1 MSPSALVGQ
10 ISMHNPQM
18 VHFSSGSMKINL
30 RFSPIGVGGEKN
42 RFSGH
47 ISTQSLHLMHKILS
61 TTIFFKEIHHNS
73 FIVYLFTILNL
84 KLSKTKFTFISTTCK
99 FFLNV

>member
-1 MSPSALVGQ
+1 
-10 ISMHNPQM
+10 MHNPQP
-18 VHFSSGSMKINL
+18 VHLLSGSMKSNL

-61 TTIFFKEIHHNS
+61 TTIVFKELHHS
-73 FIVYLFTILNL
+73 SVITYLMYSI
-84 KLSKTKFTFISTTCK
+84 
-99 FFLNV
+99 

>member
-1 MSPSALVGQ
+1 
-10 ISMHNPQM
+10 MHNPQC
-18 VHFSSGSMKINL
+18 VHLSSGSMKSNL

-47 ISTQSLHLMHKILS
+47 TSTQSLHLMHKILS
-61 TTIFFKEIHHNS
+61 MAIFVKKLHYNS
-73 FIVYLFTILNL
+73 VYVYILNTL
-84 KLSKTKFTFISTTCK
+84 NFKLVKYKFNFIPTKCK

>member
-1 MSPSALVGQ
+1 
-10 ISMHNPQM
+10 MHNPQH
-18 VHFSSGSMKINL
+18 VHLSFGSMKFNL

-47 ISTQSLHLMHKILS
+47 TSTQSLHLIHKILL
-61 TTIFFKEIHHNS
+61 TIISFKEIHYNS
-73 FIVYLFTILNL
+73 FIAYLFTTLNL
-84 KLSKTKFTFISTTCK
+84 KLTKIKFNFIPTTYK